1 MRGIGV
7 HSGMPDHQILETCQF
22 TRRLQN
28 FDFTIFGLD
37 FCESLGCGQNQFGSW
52 NAACSRAE
60 IGQRNHGSTAVAVCC
75 ETLLRYMLRTLDDV
89 DANVFGREVLLQSEL
104 TLVGSICRNNADEL
118 FLVNDL
124 GE

>member
-1 MRGIGV
+1 M
-7 HSGMPDHQILETCQF
+7 
-22 TRRLQN
+22 
-28 FDFTIFGLD
+28 IFGLD
-37 FCESLGCGQNQFGSW
+37 FCESLGCGQNQFGFR
-52 NAACSRAE
+52 NAPRSCAE
-60 IGQRNHGSTAVAVCC
+60 IWQRHHCSTTMTVRRK
-75 ETLLRYMLRTLDDV
+75 TLLRYMLRTLDDV